1 MKHGCGWTFVFRH
14 TSVVDNMVS
23 MMEKY
28 SSQLEEQVAERS
40 SQLAEEKHKTELLL
54 LKMLPKLVKMT
65 SLREYCKL
73 TYKICI

>member
-1 MKHGCGWTFVFRH
+1 MKHGCGWTVVFRH
-14 TSVVDNMVS
+14 TSVVDNMVN

-54 LKMLPKLVKMT
+54 LKMLPKLVKVT
-65 SLREYCKL
+65 SLR
-73 TYKICI
+73 